1 MFHISMRTL
10 AAPLLALAFGAAAPL
25 PLTAQIG
32 NQSDHSGPVV
42 TGGGMLGFLPVVT
55 RPTRNAPLVDR
66 NGRIHYGSTRVAC
79 AVSASADSLL
89 GELGDARLQPT
100 RSFAGTAIAAGAQR
114 SLRDLVRSSAIHPAD
129 SSAFAAALLRPG
141 GGESVNLPAAAAGR
155 AAALAGALRG
165 MMNGS
170 ESCESGKG
178 TVPAEQLAHA
188 LGAYAAFV
196 GAAPAELLRS
206 PSGELLAV
214 QAVLERLARA
224 AVDAA
229 R

>member
-1 MFHISMRTL
+1 MSSIVPSRLLAGLL
-10 AAPLLALAFGAAAPL
+10 AAALAALPAAL
-25 PLTAQIG
+25 PAQIG

-79 AVSASADSLL
+79 AVSAEADSLL
-89 GELGDARLQPT
+89 ALLDRGTVQPT
-100 RSFAGTAIAAGAQR
+100 AAFAGTPISPQAQR
-114 SLRDLVRSSAIHPAD
+114 SLHDLVRASPLAPAD
-129 SSAFAAALLRPG
+129 TGAFAAALLRPA
-141 GGESVNLPAAAAGR
+141 GGE
-155 AAALAGALRG
+155 ALAVSAAETDRALELAG
-165 MMNGS
+165 SLKGLLNGS

-178 TVPAEQLAHA
+178 TVPPELLARVLA
-188 LGAYAAFV
+188 AYGPFV
-196 GAAPAELLRS
+196 GGAPDTLLRT

-214 QAVLERLARA
+214 QAVLGALAGA